1 MTDRLTVLEQIET
14 DVRNNLTS
22 GNDYNHTPAEVKRG
36 IHAWADF
43 IVKPVVCF
51 TMVADSPADEQAYGE
66 DTRWMTLMFYIYS
79 QTDGKGGTDQIFE
92 MMEDL
97 ENFLQNTTHFTY
109 SNQTLIGDIE
119 VKEGGS
125 SDPIN
130 TAIITIQVLYES

>member
-1 MTDRLTVLEQIET
+1 MTDRLTVLEQIES
-14 DVRNNLTS
+14 DVRNNLHS

-36 IHAWADF
+36 IHKWDDF

-51 TMVADSPADEQAYGE
+51 TMTADAPADEQAYGE
-66 DTRWMTLMFYIYS
+66 DARWMTLVFYIYS
-79 QTDGKGGTDQIFE
+79 QTDGNGGTDQIFE

-97 ENFLQNTTHFTY
+97 ENFFQNTTHFTY

-119 VKEGGS
+119 VKEGGT

-130 TAIITIQVLYES
+130 TALITIQVLYES